1 MWCVNGDGPGP
12 APSPSVDQSD
22 PRCVNTRFYA
32 TAPLSSSWSRFTDP
46 SLTPSPT
53 DAMSLRVLEIIFF
66 LYFASHVPITLCID
80 LQALLPG
87 QVYPQ
92 PLRDL
97 LRWYAERFKD
107 PMMLDPPPWFRS
119 FIVCEALLQTPFFPV
134 AAYAFLREAEGA
146 TGEPGSSSSSLSPQR
161 VHLTEPVAP
170 PSVTGSPCQ
179 TGRGSGGVLLLVSG
193 PGTAQTPPLM
203 DLSRNNT
210 GQSNLIQVP
219 GGCRWIR
226 TPAIIYST
234 HVATT
239 LVPILAHILFHQFPT
254 APHPG
259 PQTLQER
266 WLLVSIY
273 APYLLV
279 PVLILLTMLLSST
292 YSSAPRSGPTRTN
305 PRSGRRRLTLSRAE
319 GSCIKA
325 ELGSQC
331 QCCLSVKSPRP
342 EETELD
348 SYLTLHRSYYPGRT
362 VCGRGGRPQLLPVL
376 TLAATAAPTEEDE
389 PLLFP
394 LRCLHGHVPQARHH
408 VDRASARVVRCARE
422 PPRRAAVQLG
432 QRPTA
437 GTEKPRQPVKK
448 QQQDR
453 LDYLPQR
460 EESSIR
466 GHPPLRSTPQ
476 EQQHPRQPVTM
487 ETVGD
492 FEYSRKDLVGHGA
505 FAVVFKGRHRKK
517 TDWEVAIKCIN
528 KKNLSKSQ
536 ILLGKEIKILKE
548 LQHENIVALYDVQ
561 ETPNSVFLVMEYC
574 NGGDLA
580 DYLQAKGTLREE
592 TLKVFLQQ
600 IAAAM
605 RILNSKGIIHRDLKP
620 QNILLS
626 YTGRKKSNISGIR
639 IKIADFGFARYLQSN
654 MMAATLCGSPMYM
667 APEVIMSQNYDAKA
681 DLWSIGT
688 VIYQCLVGK
697 PPFQANSPQDLRM
710 FYEKNKNLQPIIPRE
725 TSPQLSDLLLGLL
738 QRNQKDR
745 MDFDTFFS
753 HPFLEPSATIK
764 KSCPVP
770 VPSASNTVTDC
781 SCGSSP
787 CIRYN
792 SPPVSLQGAR
802 PSGELY
808 GGPEGPKAK
817 VTSHSFRAV
826 CDTAAEEEE
835 EEEEEEVQGEFCSLP
850 DMQTLAEDGLSS
862 PPLGPPNFLQLSK
875 ESAGST
881 SSKNSSCDT
890 DDFVL
895 VPHISTDSSHTAQLC
910 TCHWLAPPPQEDG
923 LEADW
928 LKLVPELSSEVNKE
942 LRLRRLASTGL
953 LLDSRCP
960 AASSPPSDCSLLLPS
975 PLPPGPSRQQ
985 QPTPGQTPM
994 VSPRAETTP
1003 IPVPTQVRNYQRIKQ
1018 NLSSSPTTTLYS
1030 SPRSGT
1036 VRRSNTSPM
1045 GFPKV
1050 GSGSPSSADV
1060 PQTVGRRLST
1070 GSSRPYSPSPLV
1082 GTIPEQLGHCCCHL
1096 QGHEPRSRS
1105 SSGGSPVPSS
1115 QLLGARLQSAPTLTE
1130 VYQTRQKLHKQLSD
1144 PVQPSSSCSHSP
1156 QLGRPANLGSSPTK
1170 LLGSSP
1176 RTSDWLQ
1183 KSPLPT
1189 IIGSPTKI
1197 ISAPFKIP
1205 KTQASCNLMAL
1216 ADSPAPSKMLADV
1229 RDVCAHHCSPY
1240 IGGRPAAPEASR
1252 TFGRSVST
1260 GRLSEQPIRI
1270 TLGGQTNQGS
1280 TESLNTERPMDT
1292 APAGPSGLAP
1302 GGSASPRTVM
1312 FTVGSPPS
1320 SSTPPTCSHLCTR
1333 PRTTSVGSNSSAGSL
1348 CSTSG
1353 RNYVG
1358 SPPGMAMGSSPPGGF
1373 GGGQLVPGSDG
1384 APSSLRYTPLVLD
1397 LALDL
1402 FLVLVMDLVLVLVLA
1417 LVMDLDLVLV
1427 LALVMD
1433 LDLVLVMVLVLALAL
1448 DLFLVLVM
1456 DLVLV
1461 LALVMDL
1468 DLVLVLVMV
1477 LVLAL
1482 ALVLFLVLVM
1492 DLVLREHTD
1501 TLMHLRMMLSF
1512 TDCVLEMA
1520 AVRAGGADL
1529 GVSAASLYPPR
1540 TVWWWIRSASSVK
1553 SGGKQVEQLVL
1564 YMKAAQL
1571 LASSLHLAKAQIKSA
1586 KLNPSTAV
1594 KQGETHLH
1602 LSLLCTHCTCD
1613 LTHLTSSPC
1622 CSSSSSSPCSSS
1634 SSSSSV
1640 VKNLNDRYKSCI
1652 SLCRRLTDKLNH
1664 FFSDK
1669 QRFVDEINS
1678 VTAEK
1683 LIYNHAVEMVQSAA
1697 LDEMFKQTEDIAYR
1711 YSKAAMLLDG
1721 LSKILQDPT
1730 DIENVVKY
1738 KASVDRRISAL
1749 CYCTVTLYE

>member
-1 MWCVNGDGPGP
+1 
-12 APSPSVDQSD
+12 
-22 PRCVNTRFYA
+22 
-32 TAPLSSSWSRFTDP
+32 
-46 SLTPSPT
+46 
-53 DAMSLRVLEIIFF
+53 
-66 LYFASHVPITLCID
+66 
-80 LQALLPG
+80 
-87 QVYPQ
+87 
-92 PLRDL
+92 
-97 LRWYAERFKD
+97 
-107 PMMLDPPPWFRS
+107 
-119 FIVCEALLQTPFFPV
+119 
-134 AAYAFLREAEGA
+134 
-146 TGEPGSSSSSLSPQR
+146 
-161 VHLTEPVAP
+161 
-170 PSVTGSPCQ
+170 
-179 TGRGSGGVLLLVSG
+179 
-193 PGTAQTPPLM
+193 
-203 DLSRNNT
+203 
-210 GQSNLIQVP
+210 
-219 GGCRWIR
+219 
-226 TPAIIYST
+226 
-234 HVATT
+234 
-239 LVPILAHILFHQFPT
+239 
-254 APHPG
+254 
-259 PQTLQER
+259 
-266 WLLVSIY
+266 
-273 APYLLV
+273 
-279 PVLILLTMLLSST
+279 
-292 YSSAPRSGPTRTN
+292 
-305 PRSGRRRLTLSRAE
+305 
-319 GSCIKA
+319 
-325 ELGSQC
+325 
-331 QCCLSVKSPRP
+331 
-342 EETELD
+342 
-348 SYLTLHRSYYPGRT
+348 
-362 VCGRGGRPQLLPVL
+362 
-376 TLAATAAPTEEDE
+376 
-389 PLLFP
+389 
-394 LRCLHGHVPQARHH
+394 
-408 VDRASARVVRCARE
+408 
-422 PPRRAAVQLG
+422 
-432 QRPTA
+432 
-437 GTEKPRQPVKK
+437 
-448 QQQDR
+448 
-453 LDYLPQR
+453 
-460 EESSIR
+460 
-466 GHPPLRSTPQ
+466 
-476 EQQHPRQPVTM
+476 M

-517 TDWEVAIKCIN
+517 TDWEVAIKSIN

-548 LQHENIVALYDVQ
+548 LQHENIVGLYDVQ
-561 ETPNSVFLVMEYC
+561 VSDYC

-580 DYLQAKGTLREE
+580 DYLQAKGTLRED
-592 TLKVFLQQ
+592 TLRVFLQQ

-626 YTGRKKSNISGIR
+626 YAGRKKSNISGIR

-697 PPFQANSPQDLRM
+697 PPFQCPLIFCPGVCS
-710 FYEKNKNLQPIIPRE
+710 IPSE
-725 TSPQLSDLLLGLL
+725 TSPQLRDLLLGLL

-753 HPFLEPSATIK
+753 HPFLEPSSAIK

-770 VPSASNTVTDC
+770 VPSTSNTATDS

-792 SPPVSLQGAR
+792 SPP
-802 PSGELY
+802 
-808 GGPEGPKAK
+808 
-817 VTSHSFRAV
+817 
-826 CDTAAEEEE
+826 
-835 EEEEEEVQGEFCSLP
+835 SLP

-895 VPHISTDSSHTAQLC
+895 VPHISADSYDQ
-910 TCHWLAPPPQEDG
+910 PMGVGRRP
-923 LEADW
+923 
-928 LKLVPELSSEVNKE
+928 SSEF
-942 LRLRRLASTGL
+942 LMW
-953 LLDSRCP
+953 
-960 AASSPPSDCSLLLPS
+960 
-975 PLPPGPSRQQ
+975 
-985 QPTPGQTPM
+985 QTPM

-1003 IPVPTQVRNYQRIKQ
+1003 IPVPTQIRNYQRIKQ

-1030 SPRSGT
+1030 SPRAGT

-1050 GSGSPSSADV
+1050 GSGSPNSADV
-1060 PQTVGRRLST
+1060 PQTIGRRLSI

-1096 QGHEPRSRS
+1096 QSHESRSRS
-1105 SSGGSPVPSS
+1105 SSGGSPFPSS

-1130 VYQTRQKLHKQLSD
+1130 FYQTRQKLHKQLSD
-1144 PVQPSSSCSHSP
+1144 PIQPSSSLCSHSP

-1176 RTSDWLQ
+1176 RTSEWLQ

-1216 ADSPAPSKMLADV
+1216 ADSPMPTRTLADA

-1240 IGGRPAAPEASR
+1240 HTGRPAAPEGSR

-1270 TLGGQTNQGS
+1270 TLGGQAYQGS
-1280 TESLNTERPMDT
+1280 TDSLNTERPMDT
-1292 APAGPSGLAP
+1292 APAGPSVQHQC
-1302 GGSASPRTVM
+1302 GSASPRTVL
-1312 FTVGSPPS
+1312 FTVGSPPK
-1320 SSTPPTCSHLCTR
+1320 SSTPPTCSHLGTR

-1353 RNYVG
+1353 RVYVG
-1358 SPPGMAMGSSPPGGF
+1358 SPPSMAIGSSPPGGF
-1373 GGGQLVPGSDG
+1373 FGGQMCPGVEG
-1384 APSSLRYTPLVLD
+1384 APSSLRYVPYGTSPPSLEGFITFEAPELPEET
-1397 LALDL
+1397 L
-1402 FLVLVMDLVLVLVLA
+1402 ME
-1417 LVMDLDLVLV
+1417 
-1427 LALVMD
+1427 
-1433 LDLVLVMVLVLALAL
+1433 
-1448 DLFLVLVM
+1448 
-1456 DLVLV
+1456 
-1461 LALVMDL
+1461 
-1468 DLVLVLVMV
+1468 
-1477 LVLAL
+1477 
-1482 ALVLFLVLVM
+1482 
-1492 DLVLREHTD
+1492 REHTD

-1520 AVRAGGADL
+1520 AVRAGGTEL
-1529 GVSAASLYPPR
+1529 GVSAASLYPPQD
-1540 TVWWWIRSASSVK
+1540 SVVVDQISQLSK
-1553 SGGKQVEQLVL
+1553 EWGQVEQLVL

-1594 KQGETHLH
+1594 KQ
-1602 LSLLCTHCTCD
+1602 
-1613 LTHLTSSPC
+1613 
-1622 CSSSSSSPCSSS
+1622 
-1634 SSSSSV
+1634 V
-1640 VKNLNDRYKSCI
+1640 VKNLNERYKSCI
-1652 SLCRRLTDKLNH
+1652 SLCRQLTDKLNH

-1711 YSKAAMLLDG
+1711 YSKASMLLDG

-1730 DIENVVKY
+1730 DVENVVKY

>member
-1 MWCVNGDGPGP
+1 
-12 APSPSVDQSD
+12 
-22 PRCVNTRFYA
+22 
-32 TAPLSSSWSRFTDP
+32 
-46 SLTPSPT
+46 
-53 DAMSLRVLEIIFF
+53 
-66 LYFASHVPITLCID
+66 
-80 LQALLPG
+80 
-87 QVYPQ
+87 
-92 PLRDL
+92 
-97 LRWYAERFKD
+97 
-107 PMMLDPPPWFRS
+107 
-119 FIVCEALLQTPFFPV
+119 
-134 AAYAFLREAEGA
+134 
-146 TGEPGSSSSSLSPQR
+146 
-161 VHLTEPVAP
+161 
-170 PSVTGSPCQ
+170 
-179 TGRGSGGVLLLVSG
+179 
-193 PGTAQTPPLM
+193 
-203 DLSRNNT
+203 
-210 GQSNLIQVP
+210 
-219 GGCRWIR
+219 
-226 TPAIIYST
+226 
-234 HVATT
+234 
-239 LVPILAHILFHQFPT
+239 
-254 APHPG
+254 
-259 PQTLQER
+259 
-266 WLLVSIY
+266 
-273 APYLLV
+273 
-279 PVLILLTMLLSST
+279 
-292 YSSAPRSGPTRTN
+292 
-305 PRSGRRRLTLSRAE
+305 
-319 GSCIKA
+319 
-325 ELGSQC
+325 
-331 QCCLSVKSPRP
+331 
-342 EETELD
+342 
-348 SYLTLHRSYYPGRT
+348 
-362 VCGRGGRPQLLPVL
+362 
-376 TLAATAAPTEEDE
+376 
-389 PLLFP
+389 
-394 LRCLHGHVPQARHH
+394 
-408 VDRASARVVRCARE
+408 
-422 PPRRAAVQLG
+422 
-432 QRPTA
+432 
-437 GTEKPRQPVKK
+437 
-448 QQQDR
+448 
-453 LDYLPQR
+453 
-460 EESSIR
+460 
-466 GHPPLRSTPQ
+466 
-476 EQQHPRQPVTM
+476 M

-517 TDWEVAIKCIN
+517 TDWEVAIKSIN

-548 LQHENIVALYDVQ
+548 LQHENIVGLYDVQ
-561 ETPNSVFLVMEYC
+561 VSDYC

-580 DYLQAKGTLREE
+580 DYLQGKRTLRED
-592 TLKVFLQQ
+592 TLRVFLQQ

-626 YTGRKKSNISGIR
+626 YAGRKKSNISGIR

-710 FYEKNKNLQPIIPRE
+710 FYEKNKNLQPIIPSE
-725 TSPQLSDLLLGLL
+725 TSPQLRDLLLGLL

-753 HPFLEPSATIK
+753 HPFLEPSSAIK

-770 VPSASNTVTDC
+770 VPSTSNTATDS

-792 SPPVSLQGAR
+792 SPP
-802 PSGELY
+802 
-808 GGPEGPKAK
+808 
-817 VTSHSFRAV
+817 
-826 CDTAAEEEE
+826 
-835 EEEEEEVQGEFCSLP
+835 SLP

-895 VPHISTDSSHTAQLC
+895 VPHISADSCKCQHTQFLFIYFFLELLTPLVRPIFPC
-910 TCHWLAPPPQEDG
+910 SQPQ
-923 LEADW
+923 
-928 LKLVPELSSEVNKE
+928 PIS
-942 LRLRRLASTGL
+942 
-953 LLDSRCP
+953 
-960 AASSPPSDCSLLLPS
+960 
-975 PLPPGPSRQQ
+975 
-985 QPTPGQTPM
+985 GQTPM

-1003 IPVPTQVRNYQRIKQ
+1003 IPVPTQIRNYQRIKQ

-1030 SPRSGT
+1030 SAGT

-1050 GSGSPSSADV
+1050 GSGSPNSADV
-1060 PQTVGRRLST
+1060 PQTIGRRLSI

-1096 QGHEPRSRS
+1096 QSHESRSRS
-1105 SSGGSPVPSS
+1105 PLPSPGSPFPSS

-1130 VYQTRQKLHKQLSD
+1130 FYQTRQKLHKQLSD
-1144 PVQPSSSCSHSP
+1144 PIQPSSSLCSHSP

-1176 RTSDWLQ
+1176 RTSEWLQ

-1216 ADSPAPSKMLADV
+1216 ADSPMPTRTLADA

-1240 IGGRPAAPEASR
+1240 HTGRPAAPEGSR

-1270 TLGGQTNQGS
+1270 TLGGQAYQGS
-1280 TESLNTERPMDT
+1280 TDSLNTERPMDT
-1292 APAGPSGLAP
+1292 APAGPSVQHQC
-1302 GGSASPRTVM
+1302 GSASPRTVL
-1312 FTVGSPPS
+1312 FTVGSPPK
-1320 SSTPPTCSHLCTR
+1320 SSTPPTCSHLGTR

-1348 CSTSG
+1348 SFLE
-1353 RNYVG
+1353 
-1358 SPPGMAMGSSPPGGF
+1358 GF
-1373 GGGQLVPGSDG
+1373 ITFE
-1384 APSSLRYTPLVLD
+1384 APELPEETL
-1397 LALDL
+1397 
-1402 FLVLVMDLVLVLVLA
+1402 ME
-1417 LVMDLDLVLV
+1417 
-1427 LALVMD
+1427 
-1433 LDLVLVMVLVLALAL
+1433 
-1448 DLFLVLVM
+1448 
-1456 DLVLV
+1456 
-1461 LALVMDL
+1461 
-1468 DLVLVLVMV
+1468 
-1477 LVLAL
+1477 
-1482 ALVLFLVLVM
+1482 
-1492 DLVLREHTD
+1492 REHTD

-1520 AVRAGGADL
+1520 AVRAGGTEL
-1529 GVSAASLYPPR
+1529 GVSAASLYPPQD
-1540 TVWWWIRSASSVK
+1540 SVVVDQISQLSK
-1553 SGGKQVEQLVL
+1553 EWGQVEQLVL

-1594 KQGETHLH
+1594 KQ
-1602 LSLLCTHCTCD
+1602 
-1613 LTHLTSSPC
+1613 
-1622 CSSSSSSPCSSS
+1622 
-1634 SSSSSV
+1634 V
-1640 VKNLNDRYKSCI
+1640 VKNLNERYKSCI
-1652 SLCRRLTDKLNH
+1652 SLCRQLTDKLNH

-1711 YSKAAMLLDG
+1711 YSKASMLLDG

-1730 DIENVVKY
+1730 DVENVVKY

>member
-1 MWCVNGDGPGP
+1 
-12 APSPSVDQSD
+12 
-22 PRCVNTRFYA
+22 
-32 TAPLSSSWSRFTDP
+32 
-46 SLTPSPT
+46 
-53 DAMSLRVLEIIFF
+53 
-66 LYFASHVPITLCID
+66 
-80 LQALLPG
+80 
-87 QVYPQ
+87 
-92 PLRDL
+92 
-97 LRWYAERFKD
+97 
-107 PMMLDPPPWFRS
+107 
-119 FIVCEALLQTPFFPV
+119 
-134 AAYAFLREAEGA
+134 
-146 TGEPGSSSSSLSPQR
+146 
-161 VHLTEPVAP
+161 
-170 PSVTGSPCQ
+170 
-179 TGRGSGGVLLLVSG
+179 
-193 PGTAQTPPLM
+193 
-203 DLSRNNT
+203 
-210 GQSNLIQVP
+210 
-219 GGCRWIR
+219 
-226 TPAIIYST
+226 
-234 HVATT
+234 
-239 LVPILAHILFHQFPT
+239 
-254 APHPG
+254 
-259 PQTLQER
+259 
-266 WLLVSIY
+266 
-273 APYLLV
+273 
-279 PVLILLTMLLSST
+279 
-292 YSSAPRSGPTRTN
+292 
-305 PRSGRRRLTLSRAE
+305 
-319 GSCIKA
+319 
-325 ELGSQC
+325 
-331 QCCLSVKSPRP
+331 
-342 EETELD
+342 
-348 SYLTLHRSYYPGRT
+348 
-362 VCGRGGRPQLLPVL
+362 
-376 TLAATAAPTEEDE
+376 
-389 PLLFP
+389 
-394 LRCLHGHVPQARHH
+394 
-408 VDRASARVVRCARE
+408 
-422 PPRRAAVQLG
+422 
-432 QRPTA
+432 
-437 GTEKPRQPVKK
+437 
-448 QQQDR
+448 
-453 LDYLPQR
+453 
-460 EESSIR
+460 
-466 GHPPLRSTPQ
+466 
-476 EQQHPRQPVTM
+476 M

-517 TDWEVAIKCIN
+517 TDWEVAIKSIN

-580 DYLQAKGTLREE
+580 DYLQ
-592 TLKVFLQQ
+592 
-600 IAAAM
+600 
-605 RILNSKGIIHRDLKP
+605 
-620 QNILLS
+620 
-626 YTGRKKSNISGIR
+626 
-639 IKIADFGFARYLQSN
+639 ADFGFARYLQSN

-753 HPFLEPSATIK
+753 HPFLESSSTIK

-770 VPSASNTVTDC
+770 VPITSNPVTDS

-787 CIRYN
+787 CIRYS
-792 SPPVSLQGAR
+792 SPP
-802 PSGELY
+802 
-808 GGPEGPKAK
+808 
-817 VTSHSFRAV
+817 
-826 CDTAAEEEE
+826 
-835 EEEEEEVQGEFCSLP
+835 SLP

-895 VPHISTDSSHTAQLC
+895 VPHISADSYDQPMGPGRRA
-910 TCHWLAPPPQEDG
+910 
-923 LEADW
+923 
-928 LKLVPELSSEVNKE
+928 SSEF
-942 LRLRRLASTGL
+942 LMCGGQ
-953 LLDSRCP
+953 P
-960 AASSPPSDCSLLLPS
+960 
-975 PLPPGPSRQQ
+975 

-1018 NLSSSPTTTLYS
+1018 NLSSSPNATLYS
-1030 SPRSGT
+1030 APRSGT

-1096 QGHEPRSRS
+1096 QNQEPRSRS
-1105 SSGGSPVPSS
+1105 SSGGSPIPSS
-1115 QLLGARLQSAPTLTE
+1115 QLLGARLQSAPILTE

-1189 IIGSPTKI
+1189 IIGSPTKT

-1216 ADSPAPSKMLADV
+1216 ADSPQPTRTLADAH
-1229 RDVCAHHCSPY
+1229 DVCGHHSSPFLA
-1240 IGGRPAAPEASR
+1240 GRPAAPEGSR

-1260 GRLSEQPIRI
+1260 GRLSDHPIRI
-1270 TLGGQTNQGS
+1270 TLGGQPYQGS
-1280 TESLNTERPMDT
+1280 SDSLNTERPMDT
-1292 APAGPSGLAP
+1292 APAGPSTLAH
-1302 GGSASPRTVM
+1302 GGSASPRTVL
-1312 FTVGSPPS
+1312 FTVGSPPK
-1320 SSTPPTCSHLCTR
+1320 SSTPPTCSHLGTR
-1333 PRTTSVGSNSSAGSL
+1333 SRTTSVGSNSSAGSL
-1348 CSTSG
+1348 CSVSG
-1353 RNYVG
+1353 RVYVG
-1358 SPPGMAMGSSPPGGF
+1358 SPPGMAIGSSPPGGY
-1373 GGGQLVPGSDG
+1373 GGGQVAPGAEG
-1384 APSSLRYTPLVLD
+1384 APSSLRYVPYGTSPPSLEGFITFEAPELPEET
-1397 LALDL
+1397 L
-1402 FLVLVMDLVLVLVLA
+1402 ME
-1417 LVMDLDLVLV
+1417 
-1427 LALVMD
+1427 
-1433 LDLVLVMVLVLALAL
+1433 
-1448 DLFLVLVM
+1448 
-1456 DLVLV
+1456 
-1461 LALVMDL
+1461 
-1468 DLVLVLVMV
+1468 
-1477 LVLAL
+1477 
-1482 ALVLFLVLVM
+1482 
-1492 DLVLREHTD
+1492 REHTD

-1512 TDCVLEMA
+1512 TDCILEMA
-1520 AVRAGGADL
+1520 ALRAGGTEL
-1529 GVSAASLYPPR
+1529 GISAASLYPPQD
-1540 TVWWWIRSASSVK
+1540 SVVVDQISQLSK
-1553 SGGKQVEQLVL
+1553 EWGQVEQLVL

-1594 KQGETHLH
+1594 KQ
-1602 LSLLCTHCTCD
+1602 
-1613 LTHLTSSPC
+1613 
-1622 CSSSSSSPCSSS
+1622 
-1634 SSSSSV
+1634 V
-1640 VKNLNDRYKSCI
+1640 VKSLNERYKSCI
-1652 SLCRRLTDKLNH
+1652 SLCRQLTDKLNH

-1711 YSKAAMLLDG
+1711 YSKASMLLDG

-1730 DIENVVKY
+1730 DIENVMKY